1 MTTTFN
7 FETREQYI
15 EWRKQWRDEYKS
27 ISIAIRTARNA
38 LKALHRE
45 GLQMGENW
53 RLLGSLKKLR
63 EEANKLL
70 AIRWASKV
78 EAGKA
83 RARRLEAVCS

>member
-15 EWRKQWRDEYKS
+15 EWRRQWREEYKS
-27 ISIAIRTARNA
+27 ISIAIRSTRNS
-38 LKALHRE
+38 LKTLHRE

-63 EEANKLL
+63 EQANELI

-78 EAGKA
+78 AAAEA
-83 RARRLEAVCS
+83 RARRLEMA